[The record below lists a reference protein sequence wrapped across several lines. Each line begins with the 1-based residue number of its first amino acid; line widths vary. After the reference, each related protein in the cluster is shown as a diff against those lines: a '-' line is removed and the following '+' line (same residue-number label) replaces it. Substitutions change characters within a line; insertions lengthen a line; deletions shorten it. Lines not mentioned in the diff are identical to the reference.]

1 MHKRC
6 HNTSREIPRSANGS
20 HHHHTETQHKTCWSR
35 TSVAPPNRY
44 LKVFQPNHNSNNYGS
59 GPWLLYESEMD
70 THLVG
75 TLLSSWQSDAL
86 TRLSSSLAPPLGWR
100 SRCRF
105 LSSSM
110 QGCTAAAFWNTDANF
125 TSEAAEVSAHKPT
138 QSTCSQYKKKKKE
151 FRERINTEKVQSL
164 DRRNFFLMKMRTK
177 NIYQQISS
185 RDWDE
190 TMTS

>member
-44 LKVFQPNHNSNNYGS
+44 LKVFQPNHNTVTIMAVDLGYCTRVKWTLTWWGHCWAAGKVTHWLGCPPRWLHLWVEGVDAGS
-59 GPWLLYESEMD
+59 WAAACRAARPQLS
-70 THLVG
+70 G
-75 TLLSSWQSDAL
+75 TLML
-86 TRLSSSLAPPLGWR
+86 TSPQRQQKCRRTSRHSPPVHNR
-100 SRCRF
+100 
-105 LSSSM
+105 
-110 QGCTAAAFWNTDANF
+110 
-125 TSEAAEVSAHKPT
+125 
-138 QSTCSQYKKKKKE
+138 KKE